1 MRIVTLSGSLRAAST
16 NTALLE
22 ACQLLAPPGV
32 ELRPFRG
39 VGELPHFNPDVET
52 TALPAVVAAFRDEI
66 TRADGLLIS
75 SPEYARGIPG
85 ALKNSLDWL
94 VGHPPFAGKP
104 VGLLNASPRS
114 VHATVQLLE
123 VLTTMRA
130 GAAGAG
136 GACVRDRA
144 THPNLASWGMRSV
157 LPSSAGKGARSVT
170 PPRERGSFASFDATA
185 AAKSA
190 RHLLCA
196 IEKLHRRETER
207 LANPSP

>member
-1 MRIVTLSGSLRAAST
+1 MRILTLSGSLRAAST

-114 VHATVQLLE
+114 VHATAQLLE
-123 VLTTMRA
+123 VLTTMSAYIVREA
-130 GAAGAG
+130 LITLPLLGTGLSAAEIA
-136 GACVRDRA
+136 ADPKLSEPVRQA
-144 THPNLASWGMRSV
+144 LAALV
-157 LPSSAGKGARSVT
+157 
-170 PPRERGSFASFDATA
+170 
-185 AAKSA
+185 
-190 RHLLCA
+190 CA
-196 IEKLHRRETER
+196 IEQPIPT
-207 LANPSP
+207 